1 MVSTADSRTESRV
14 DWHFLL
20 LGAGFMLLEAQ
31 IVSRMALLFGTTRV
45 VNSIVVSGLLLLIVA
60 ANLVYQRFPSIPVG
74 FAYVDLLVSLLVSF
88 VVPLEV
94 FVLRVVMGPGHRLHD
109 GALYARVFCRD
120 RLRL

>member
-31 IVSRMALLFGTTRV
+31 IVSRMALLVGTTWV

-74 FAYVDLLVSLLVSF
+74 FAYVD
-88 VVPLEV
+88 PL
-94 FVLRVVMGPGHRLHD
+94 FLS
-109 GALYARVFCRD
+109 
-120 RLRL
+120 

>member
-1 MVSTADSRTESRV
+1 M

-31 IVSRMALLFGTTRV
+31 IVSRMALLFGTTWF

-94 FVLRVVMGPGHRLHD
+94 FVLRVMGPGHRLHD